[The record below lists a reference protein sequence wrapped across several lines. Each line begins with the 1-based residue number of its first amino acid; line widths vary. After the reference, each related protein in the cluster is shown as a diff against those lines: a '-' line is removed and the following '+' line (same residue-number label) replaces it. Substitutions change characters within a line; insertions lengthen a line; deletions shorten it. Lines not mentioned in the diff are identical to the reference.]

1 MMLSNGAV
9 YTFVV
14 FTALGISVFIGESR
28 DNNRSL
34 ILAITL
40 AAVIFA
46 SLAVLSAVI
55 FTSWYQWH
63 NIIYLFPVT
72 NFLLHYFVLCIYEFK
87 LTDLDPQLLEVF
99 IHTTLPSLCCL
110 ILSWIIS
117 CALGLQFSLQLLLFG
132 FFVLMWCLSKRDYF
146 LASRS
151 GKRNYGLLW
160 QRCVQLCILLL
171 MELFPLGA
179 HIVHIYSNW
188 ISAHA
193 GVQLLMTV
201 MLFSGTQF
209 LSSIAREFGKLDHCA
224 SYRRPLFG
232 SVTVICAVLLF
243 LHNANL
249 WSLKQM
255 APIELSWLVL
265 SALLFSL
272 LMVCSIY
279 RIRAEAS
286 KDAVH
291 RIHVISVGIGIL
303 LCICSVTST
312 QRIPKSFDGG
322 GWLTGRLSFI
332 LPVCTIFSV
341 LPVIL
346 FRHIEPEMLEIMA
359 TLFTLAF
366 YTAEWNL
373 FQSMLINEALF
384 MSSTLALGLF
394 LFVLHLKNKGHKPVN
409 LAIND
414 SGFLSTDF
422 LNLCVVA
429 PALTKTLLI
438 GVNRLEYFERSMSF
452 LSPVVRQRIR
462 YEKGAILGVYMTTVG
477 LVSGSR
483 ILDAF
488 TKCSA
493 HLVYRTGILWTDHN
507 GTFERI
513 AGQTGLF
520 LYFKLSI
527 YLFWPSIMRILFGAV
542 PPGCVA
548 FQSALLLTGIS
559 LYLSPRLNRP
569 VQSKLAGA
577 QNATPNSARHC
588 IVAAFFLLGAL
599 MLLGSVSSA
608 GWTLI
613 LLLSSV
619 PATVYIIVCLA
630 SSMALK
636 KDDLFVTFRYKW
648 IISSM
653 EWGLLFGLVLSV
665 LFVRMDFTLLGI
677 PSLFCSV
684 VYATCICLLIQ
695 ARLSDSFREAMEPSQ
710 PDLLPTLSLQPDESK
725 NLQMFLL
732 RARTRFMLMN
742 LLLGVAAL
750 VGISALQWFLV
761 NDFVDHNS
769 LFPNPVPI
777 ALFVLSQLASD
788 RVNSSPVRS
797 RNSKKVLLNVGNP
810 VSCSECLLLHAA
822 INITVVLVI
831 VSLLHWCS
839 WTLTDLRV
847 LFLPWLLF
855 GLVGTSFERS
865 SQFLPLAGFT
875 LILLISMSAQSHYME
890 SFNPPVPT
898 FTRRLFRASY
908 SPWLRW
914 GEVLLTL
921 SLIPIHVLFLMHL
934 AKTSTLQIV
943 HWILFNSRFQSWT
956 PLVAHGLS
964 HVCASITW
972 STYGLSLFCLL
983 YLFLASSVASAV
995 FGVYSFLV
1003 CCYTIMRIDIRLEL
1017 DFPYAL

>member
-1 MMLSNGAV
+1 MEKSHQVNSMNKGPK
-9 YTFVV
+9 Y
-14 FTALGISVFIGESR
+14 
-28 DNNRSL
+28 
-34 ILAITL
+34 
-40 AAVIFA
+40 
-46 SLAVLSAVI
+46 
-55 FTSWYQWH
+55 FTS
-63 NIIYLFPVT
+63 L
-72 NFLLHYFVLCIYEFK
+72 K
-87 LTDLDPQLLEVF
+87 
-99 IHTTLPSLCCL
+99 
-110 ILSWIIS
+110 
-117 CALGLQFSLQLLLFG
+117 
-132 FFVLMWCLSKRDYF
+132 
-146 LASRS
+146 
-151 GKRNYGLLW
+151 
-160 QRCVQLCILLL
+160 
-171 MELFPLGA
+171 
-179 HIVHIYSNW
+179 
-188 ISAHA
+188 
-193 GVQLLMTV
+193 
-201 MLFSGTQF
+201 
-209 LSSIAREFGKLDHCA
+209 
-224 SYRRPLFG
+224 
-232 SVTVICAVLLF
+232 TVIA
-243 LHNANL
+243 
-249 WSLKQM
+249 
-255 APIELSWLVL
+255 
-265 SALLFSL
+265 
-272 LMVCSIY
+272 
-279 RIRAEAS
+279 
-286 KDAVH
+286 
-291 RIHVISVGIGIL
+291 
-303 LCICSVTST
+303 
-312 QRIPKSFDGG
+312 DG
-322 GWLTGRLSFI
+322 
-332 LPVCTIFSV
+332 
-341 LPVIL
+341 
-346 FRHIEPEMLEIMA
+346 
-359 TLFTLAF
+359 
-366 YTAEWNL
+366 
-373 FQSMLINEALF
+373 
-384 MSSTLALGLF
+384 
-394 LFVLHLKNKGHKPVN
+394 K
-409 LAIND
+409 
-414 SGFLSTDF
+414 
-422 LNLCVVA
+422 
-429 PALTKTLLI
+429 
-438 GVNRLEYFERSMSF
+438 
-452 LSPVVRQRIR
+452 
-462 YEKGAILGVYMTTVG
+462 
-477 LVSGSR
+477 
-483 ILDAF
+483 
-488 TKCSA
+488 
-493 HLVYRTGILWTDHN
+493 
-507 GTFERI
+507 FERI

-548 FQSALLLTGIS
+548 FRTFESHVGSKALGSKFYGTVYTRVIKFIQQSSVVHVRSVNNCTTLSLTGTVQCQRPHTKQRLAFAARVQMSKTGGDQKYIDERGIS
-559 LYLSPRLNRP
+559 MMSSW
-569 VQSKLAGA
+569 VQYRYGVDVKGPKPDK
-577 QNATPNSARHC
+577 NERN
-588 IVAAFFLLGAL
+588 I
-599 MLLGSVSSA
+599 
-608 GWTLI
+608 
-613 LLLSSV
+613 V
-619 PATVYIIVCLA
+619 PAMRSAVVFSESI
-630 SSMALK
+630 
-636 KDDLFVTFRYKW
+636 FV
-648 IISSM
+648 I
-653 EWGLLFGLVLSV
+653 
-665 LFVRMDFTLLGI
+665 
-677 PSLFCSV
+677 
-684 VYATCICLLIQ
+684 LIG

-725 NLQMFLL
+725 NLQVLLL

-788 RVNSSPVRS
+788 RVNSSTVRS

-898 FTRRLFRASY
+898 FTRQLFRASY